1 MEVQS
6 DLLEKAVL
14 PSVTVLIPAYNEELR
29 IGAVLSELKDY
40 IKGAGVDWNIIV
52 SIDGSDGTEDVVK
65 KMSKDFP
72 FILYDKSKSRSG
84 KGYAIKRVVEKSNK
98 EYTLIMDADRSI
110 CLPDI
115 LASLSDLDGFDV
127 IIFNRYSNNMNSIPF
142 ARRIASRAFNII
154 VKVTLGIQVE
164 DTQSGYKLMKTH
176 LAKEAFRK
184 ISVTDATYD
193 IALLYYIKQL
203 GGSFKEVSVK
213 YNHDQS
219 SKFNVIS
226 LSIGMGISLL
236 AFRIRHSRFY
246 KYVPTWAT
254 ELYQRKFRWF

>member
-1 MEVQS
+1 
-6 DLLEKAVL
+6 
-14 PSVTVLIPAYNEELR
+14 
-29 IGAVLSELKDY
+29 
-40 IKGAGVDWNIIV
+40 
-52 SIDGSDGTEDVVK
+52 
-65 KMSKDFP
+65 
-72 FILYDKSKSRSG
+72 
-84 KGYAIKRVVEKSNK
+84 
-98 EYTLIMDADRSI
+98 MDADRSI

-115 LASLSDLDGFDV
+115 LASLSDINEFDV

-154 VKVTLGIQVE
+154 VKVTLDIQVE

-213 YNHDQS
+213 YNHGQS

-246 KYVPTWAT
+246 KYVPKWAT
-254 ELYQRKFRWF
+254 EIYQRKFRWF